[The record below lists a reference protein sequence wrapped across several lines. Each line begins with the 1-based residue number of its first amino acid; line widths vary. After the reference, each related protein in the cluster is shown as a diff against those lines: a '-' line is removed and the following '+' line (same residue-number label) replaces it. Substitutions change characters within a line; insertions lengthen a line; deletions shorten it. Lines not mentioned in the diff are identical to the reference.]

1 MPIGRKMDGRDRG
14 IASHNKINIGCGYDK
29 RPDFLNVDTDP
40 ACQPDILISDNGY
53 GELPRRHFSEVL
65 AKDVLEHIPRCETA
79 NVVLEWADLL
89 SPGGALELRTTSL
102 LGIARL
108 MEQHSNY
115 ADQAN
120 YADELFGNQAHAGEF
135 HYTAFTESTLKAQL
149 IAAGFEIASFELVD
163 HRRFA
168 VRAIKQ
174 TDWTKLADA
183 AADQSNRAFVDI
195 AYREIL
201 FREPEAFFLEIDLAA
216 LDGGTC
222 SRRDFVKKLH
232 ASEERRLRVAMRHG
246 L

>member
-1 MPIGRKMDGRDRG
+1 MDICNRD
-14 IASHNKINIGCGYDK
+14 IASFNKINIGCGHDK

-40 ACQPDILISDNGY
+40 ACQPDILISDNDY
-53 GELPRRHFSEVL
+53 GGLPRRHFAAAL
-65 AKDVLEHIPRCETA
+65 AKDVLEHIPRGDTA

-89 SPGGALELRTTSL
+89 SPGGTLELRTSSL

-108 MEQHSNY
+108 MEQHPNY

-120 YADELFGNQAHAGEF
+120 YAAGLFGNQTHAGEF
-135 HYTAFTESTLKAQL
+135 HCTAFTEATLKTQL

-163 HRRFA
+163 HWRFA

-174 TDWTKLADA
+174 TDWTKLAA
-183 AADQSNRAFVDI
+183 AAAGESNRAFVDI

-216 LDGGTC
+216 LDGGTY
-222 SRRDFVKKLH
+222 SRRDFAKKLH
-232 ASEERRLRVAMRHG
+232 ACEERRLRVAMKHG